1 VRWAVLLL
9 VIALAV
15 SQTDWDDSGTLITD
29 PTGDAS
35 ARGPDLSGLR
45 TRIEGGRLLVRIEAT
60 GPFHQANVIELVL
73 NTDGDEGR
81 EYSINVA
88 PDGTIRLFDEEPLL
102 KELDAIGTEAHLD
115 GSDVLEV
122 SISLEAIGNPL
133 SVVVGVVAYEVAG
146 ASGPS
151 DRLFPDV
158 WQFTPSPAPPPD
170 GTARTLAGL
179 RQEALTILLFAGLVL
194 SLVRLRR
201 PMASTFAHVE
211 RPIIAALWA
220 VCALALLIRVAPW
233 IGPFTPRVFMD
244 EWGYSEGARFILV
257 EGKHDLCTMG
267 RLGECYRTAPSPLP
281 VGWPVLIAL
290 SDSLVGGGSGP
301 SLSLVAALI
310 SLPFLFLAGLLAGLP
325 PIHALVPPTL
335 LALLPLHVR
344 YATTTSY
351 EPVSILL
358 LTIAMCGALVHGRW
372 RRHMALS
379 SACFAMAL
387 ALAVSPAA
395 AMALPAIA
403 IAARPRLRDLV
414 LVGLVL
420 GTAIIPSYLSHELSW
435 SGSSLGEMFVTTGED
450 VLRSLWFWWGTGHHT
465 PLVTL
470 LALSG
475 AIALARQDRHTAL
488 AFLAWFLVTATAF
501 TLHRIPLTDCNQDR
515 HMLLAYPP
523 LLVLAGAGV
532 WWASERTKARPHW
545 LLVVLVVASLPLL
558 PEVFSTPGCPYG
570 PLQEASFAPV
580 AAAAIPDD
588 CYVLT
593 ASPFFVNNAWGRRAM
608 ALQYEHA
615 AQVMVAR
622 GDCVF
627 LYENVFC
634 RELSN
639 LPTTGR
645 TLPATCRRYHENFRL
660 VPVRDSRLY
669 KDPTS
674 QARITLYKVRP
685 RGSIS
690 ATV

>member
-1 VRWAVLLL
+1 MRWAVLLL

-15 SQTDWDDSGTLITD
+15 SQTGWDNSGTVATD
-29 PTGDAS
+29 PIGDAS

-45 TRIEGGRLLVRIEAT
+45 TRIEVGRLLVRVEAT

-73 NTDGDEGR
+73 NTDGDDGR
-81 EYSINVA
+81 EYSLNVA

-115 GSDVLEV
+115 GPDVLEV
-122 SISLEAIGNPL
+122 SISLETIGTPL
-133 SVVVGVVAYEVAG
+133 SVAVGAVAYEVAG

-151 DRLFPDV
+151 DTLFPDV
-158 WQFTPSPAPPPD
+158 WLFTPTPASPPD
-170 GTARTLAGL
+170 ETASTLTGL
-179 RQEALTILLFAGLVL
+179 RQEALTLLLVAALVL

-201 PMASTFAHVE
+201 PMASTFALAGRQV
-211 RPIIAALWA
+211 IAALWA
-220 VCALALLIRVAPW
+220 VCALALLLRVAPL
-233 IGPFTPRVFMD
+233 IDPFTPRVFMD

-301 SLSLVAALI
+301 SLSLAAALA

-372 RRHMALS
+372 RRPMALA
-379 SACFAMAL
+379 SACFATTL

-403 IAARPRLRDLV
+403 IAARPRLRDLMLAV
-414 LVGLVL
+414 LVL
-420 GTAIIPSYLSHELSW
+420 GTAVLPSYLSHELSW
-435 SGSSLGEMFVTTGED
+435 SGSSLGEMFGTTGED

-470 LALSG
+470 LALCG
-475 AIALARQDRHTAL
+475 AVALVKQDRHTAL
-488 AFLAWFLVTATAF
+488 AFLAWFLVAASAF
-501 TLHRIPLTDCNQDR
+501 TLHRFPLTDCNQDR

-532 WWASERTKARPHW
+532 WWTSERMKSRHHW
-545 LLVVLVVASLPLL
+545 LLLVLVVASLPLL

-570 PLQEASFAPV
+570 PLQEARFAPV
-580 AAAAIPDD
+580 AIAAVPDN

-593 ASPFFVNNAWGRRAM
+593 ASPFFVNNAWGKRAM

-615 AQVMVAR
+615 AHGMVAR

-669 KDPTS
+669 KEPTS
-674 QARITLYKVRP
+674 RARITLYEVRP
-685 RGSIS
+685 RGPTS